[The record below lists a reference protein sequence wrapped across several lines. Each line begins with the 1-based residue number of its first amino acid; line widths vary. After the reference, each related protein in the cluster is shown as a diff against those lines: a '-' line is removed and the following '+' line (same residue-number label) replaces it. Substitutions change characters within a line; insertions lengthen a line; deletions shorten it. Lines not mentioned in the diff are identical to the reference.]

1 MRIRNW
7 QRQGRRSMVILVDT
21 NILMDVIANREPYA
35 EYGKRILKCA
45 KKEVTGI
52 MAAHS
57 IPNLFYILRKDFS
70 QEERRASLKDLCS
83 IFRISDLNT
92 KKIMAAL
99 DNDKFIDFEDCLQEQ
114 CAVEEVADYI
124 VTRNPDN
131 FIESRVKVIQPDE
144 LVSLF

>member
-1 MRIRNW
+1 M
-7 QRQGRRSMVILVDT
+7 
-21 NILMDVIANREPYA
+21 E
-35 EYGKRILKCA
+35 KCA

-70 QEERRASLKDLCS
+70 QEERRALLKDLC
-83 IFRISDLNT
+83 L
-92 KKIMAAL
+92 
-99 DNDKFIDFEDCLQEQ
+99 
-114 CAVEEVADYI
+114 EEAADYI
-124 VTRNPDN
+124 VTRNLDD